1 MTLEERSNLVLAFVR
16 ALYVNGQSTNQTVA
30 TAERLDS
37 NLRYRSRRPT
47 VARAVLVAPLGVAV
61 GSWEL

>member
-30 TAERLDS
+30 TAERLDGG
-37 NLRYRSRRPT
+37 LRYRSRRPAVT
-47 VARAVLVAPLGVAV
+47 RAVLVAPLGVTV